1 MAKLNIYKIDD
12 KKIDEFTSNAAD
24 KLKFISIK
32 NIVDNKGREFG
43 MSLYML
49 HPQDEK
55 GISWNWLLR
64 EFERNEISVNS
75 NPKALIEIKVENT
88 LYVATFGTAY
98 FFADKFCDRKFPFE
112 FAKRSD
118 YKDIKTTALISPSR
132 QRNKIINT
140 YIRCNELEYDSGESF
155 SKIKANMKIKEDE
168 ERFNGTIEIGNSIR
182 FSMKENSLE
191 NIVRIINYIES
202 TMNKKAIHNIPLF
215 NKIEDE
221 RIERLDN
228 LLIEYLNNQEFE
240 IEISEMDIIGV
251 NEIFYNNDYIYTL
264 KYGKEEENIDDLNY
278 KTITSFIDNK
288 GIDKTHILDI
298 QVILYQDGNFVGKKI
313 IKELVDFMSDEEEA
327 VLSNG
332 IWYEYNEDY
341 LKYLTDSLS
350 EIPVIYD
357 KKFDYSKQQYEKFIQ
372 EKSDEEGIE
381 KTILKKKYYKEFVFN
396 TLMEQNY
403 GFKNYDR
410 KIENGVESMD
420 LYNDRTMYAVK
431 IGNTSSKLCYVVD
444 QSISSLKMYKSK
456 LISDFPEIDAVAIW
470 IILERKNKLN
480 EKNGR
485 VDINELNMLM
495 LKNKIDSWK
504 KTVRLMGYKPIIYI
518 NYYEDN

>member
-182 FSMKENSLE
+182 FSMKENSLK

-202 TMNKKAIHNIPLF
+202 TMNKKVIHNIPLF
-215 NKIEDE
+215 NKIED
-221 RIERLDN
+221 
-228 LLIEYLNNQEFE
+228 
-240 IEISEMDIIGV
+240 
-251 NEIFYNNDYIYTL
+251 
-264 KYGKEEENIDDLNY
+264 
-278 KTITSFIDNK
+278 
-288 GIDKTHILDI
+288 
-298 QVILYQDGNFVGKKI
+298 
-313 IKELVDFMSDEEEA
+313 
-327 VLSNG
+327 
-332 IWYEYNEDY
+332 
-341 LKYLTDSLS
+341 
-350 EIPVIYD
+350 
-357 KKFDYSKQQYEKFIQ
+357 
-372 EKSDEEGIE
+372 
-381 KTILKKKYYKEFVFN
+381 
-396 TLMEQNY
+396 
-403 GFKNYDR
+403 
-410 KIENGVESMD
+410 
-420 LYNDRTMYAVK
+420 
-431 IGNTSSKLCYVVD
+431 
-444 QSISSLKMYKSK
+444 
-456 LISDFPEIDAVAIW
+456 
-470 IILERKNKLN
+470 
-480 EKNGR
+480 
-485 VDINELNMLM
+485 
-495 LKNKIDSWK
+495 
-504 KTVRLMGYKPIIYI
+504 
-518 NYYEDN
+518 

>member
-1 MAKLNIYKIDD
+1 M
-12 KKIDEFTSNAAD
+12 
-24 KLKFISIK
+24 
-32 NIVDNKGREFG
+32 
-43 MSLYML
+43 
-49 HPQDEK
+49 
-55 GISWNWLLR
+55 
-64 EFERNEISVNS
+64 
-75 NPKALIEIKVENT
+75 
-88 LYVATFGTAY
+88 
-98 FFADKFCDRKFPFE
+98 
-112 FAKRSD
+112 
-118 YKDIKTTALISPSR
+118 
-132 QRNKIINT
+132 
-140 YIRCNELEYDSGESF
+140 
-155 SKIKANMKIKEDE
+155 
-168 ERFNGTIEIGNSIR
+168 
-182 FSMKENSLE
+182 
-191 NIVRIINYIES
+191 
-202 TMNKKAIHNIPLF
+202 
-215 NKIEDE
+215 
-221 RIERLDN
+221 
-228 LLIEYLNNQEFE
+228 
-240 IEISEMDIIGV
+240 
-251 NEIFYNNDYIYTL
+251 
-264 KYGKEEENIDDLNY
+264 
-278 KTITSFIDNK
+278 
-288 GIDKTHILDI
+288 DI